1 MWIQLVK
8 NAAQDFY
15 TSRCYLLSADT
26 AFAEFMCEREKV
38 MSLWDHFPAISMQL
52 DYIITR

>member
-15 TSRCYLLSADT
+15 TSRCYLLSAHRIRRVYVW
-26 AFAEFMCEREKV
+26 ERKSRE
-38 MSLWDHFPAISMQL
+38 SLRYFPAISMQL
-52 DYIITR
+52 DYIITW